1 MLSPHAKRLEQNSNS
16 YINPSSKEQTVS
28 TKEEPNVQKKKQEF
42 DGSDLFRQVA
52 FGGTVGSFTGMV
64 FGFMESMKK
73 VQESKVLAKAS
84 NTAKGKFLLQGTT
97 RSGLVFG
104 SFFGGF
110 HAIKYGTKVAI
121 DPGEV
126 SEIVVAAAISM
137 AGLGYKPST
146 RSSMPYG
153 AMLIVMDCVSSYMRE
168 ND

>member
-1 MLSPHAKRLEQNSNS
+1 MLSPHAKQLERNGNS
-16 YINPSSKEQTVS
+16 YMNATSKGQIVATR
-28 TKEEPNVQKKKQEF
+28 EEPKRLKNEF

-64 FGFMESMKK
+64 FGFMDSMKK

-104 SFFGGF
+104 AFFSGF
-110 HAIKYGTKVAI
+110 HAMKYGTKIAI
-121 DPGEV
+121 DPGEI
-126 SEIVVAAAISM
+126 SEIVFAAAVSM

-168 ND
+168 E